1 MFQQCYILFPFLS
14 ADLVIVATV
23 PLAFE
28 ADICM
33 IYWQYLCFLNPY
45 LSKVHV
51 YKVPTCYIY
60 TIIDFSF

>member
-1 MFQQCYILFPFLS
+1 MYECFCFVVINNMFQQCYILFPFLS

-33 IYWQYLCFLNPY
+33 IY
-45 LSKVHV
+45 
-51 YKVPTCYIY
+51 
-60 TIIDFSF
+60 